1 MVSLSRSHEILHA
14 TSRVVVFKKPSL
26 LCGVIKLEVV
36 QNLILN
42 HVTIVSTNKNV
53 GNSQIL
59 RDIMRFVKNI
69 PFKEQHCLQT
79 ALLK

>member
-14 TSRVVVFKKPSL
+14 TRCVVVFKKPSL

-69 PFKEQHCLQT
+69 PFKEQHCLQQ
-79 ALLK
+79 LC